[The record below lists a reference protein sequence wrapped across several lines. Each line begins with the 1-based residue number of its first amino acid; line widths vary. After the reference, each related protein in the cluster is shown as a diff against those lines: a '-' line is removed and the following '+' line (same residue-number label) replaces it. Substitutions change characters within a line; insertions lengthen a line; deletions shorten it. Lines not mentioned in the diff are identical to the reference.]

1 VEKIEGDQK
10 KKAIYTLL
18 PPEGTRKNLVLV
30 YALLVVFNVV
40 FVSNW
45 FYQQYQRAQ
54 VWTSCES

>member
-45 FYQQYQRAQ
+45 FYQQYQRAR